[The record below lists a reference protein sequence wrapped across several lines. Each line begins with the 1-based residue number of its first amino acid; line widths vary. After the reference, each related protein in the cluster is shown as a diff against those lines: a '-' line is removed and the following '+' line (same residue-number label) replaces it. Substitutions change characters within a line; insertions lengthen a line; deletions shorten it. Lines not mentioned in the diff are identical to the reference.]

1 MKKYKTDF
9 SKEELHAA
17 LHANDNEAIA
27 IIEDAGRW
35 TKFIEKFEAF
45 AKKAEKIPVLGG
57 MIDDIV
63 CMAELAD
70 SYVKKEY
77 CDVPAGTIVSIV
89 AALVYL
95 LSPVN
100 IIPDVIPVIGYMDDA
115 AIVLSVLNFGVDRDL
130 EKYRMWKEKNRKNA
144 LDSFMQVFAE
154 ELAEVIGDG
163 YLAAVIVCEN
173 NTIRM
178 LVAMEQECGSPADCI
193 EKVIKVPVTA
203 LAELDVEDT
212 EDIISILDE
221 TIIRENIRWMNGS
234 RKRTCLERDFDEN
247 LRWAGRM
254 AE

>member
-17 LHANDNEAIA
+17 LHANDSEAIA

-144 LDSFMQVFAE
+144 LDSFVQVFAE

-234 RKRTCLERDFDEN
+234 RKRICLERDFDEN

>member
-144 LDSFMQVFAE
+144 LDSFVQVFAE

-221 TIIRENIRWMNGS
+221 TIIRENIR
-234 RKRTCLERDFDEN
+234 
-247 LRWAGRM
+247 
-254 AE
+254 

>member
-35 TKFIEKFEAF
+35 TKYIEKFEAF

-130 EKYRMWKEKNRKNA
+130 EKYRMWKEKNRKRRLPAA
-144 LDSFMQVFAE
+144 LIIWQE
-154 ELAEVIGDG
+154 DG
-163 YLAAVIVCEN
+163 KSCTSAYRRSYFD
-173 NTIRM
+173 T
-178 LVAMEQECGSPADCI
+178 
-193 EKVIKVPVTA
+193 PV
-203 LAELDVEDT
+203 LL
-212 EDIISILDE
+212 
-221 TIIRENIRWMNGS
+221 
-234 RKRTCLERDFDEN
+234 
-247 LRWAGRM
+247 
-254 AE
+254 